1 MLEMTLPKRP
11 HVLVFGNLKG
21 GSGKS
26 TLSMHVALGLMKEG
40 RRVATIDLDF
50 EQRTLTR
57 YIDNRKTFAEE
68 KKLVLDIPTHFA
80 LDEGPPGA
88 RTPLT
93 ENERINFVS
102 RALATADSDYDFII
116 IDTPSGANK
125 VNVFAHGLAD
135 TVISPI
141 NDSFLDLD
149 VIATRK
155 DPSSEV
161 IPSPYTD
168 MVRSALR
175 ARGAVTSRKS
185 AWYVVRNRMSALDSR
200 NERAVRDSI
209 EKAASSA
216 GFLTATGLSER
227 VIYRELFPRG
237 LTALDSLEASLL
249 GVKPSLSHVLARL
262 EVRRLI
268 WTVSLRPSDAADT
281 LDVLSNSTAP
291 AIEVPR
297 KTADVKL
304 G

>member
-1 MLEMTLPKRP
+1 MLRMTLPTRP

-50 EQRTLTR
+50 QQRTLTR
-57 YIDNRKTFAEE
+57 YIDNRKAFAKE
-68 KKLVLDIPTHFA
+68 KDLVLDIPTHFS
-80 LDEGPPGA
+80 LEEETPGA
-88 RTPLT
+88 KPLPT

-102 RALATADSDYDFII
+102 RALAAADSDYDFII

-135 TVISPI
+135 TVVTPI

-149 VIATRK
+149 VIATLK

-185 AWYVVRNRMSALDSR
+185 SWYVVRNRMSALDSR

-209 EKAASSA
+209 ERAASGA

-268 WTVSLRPSDAADT
+268 WTVTLRPSETGDT
-281 LDVLSNSTAP
+281 LDVFSNSSVP
-291 AIEVPR
+291 AIEAPR
-297 KTADVKL
+297 PTAHAKL